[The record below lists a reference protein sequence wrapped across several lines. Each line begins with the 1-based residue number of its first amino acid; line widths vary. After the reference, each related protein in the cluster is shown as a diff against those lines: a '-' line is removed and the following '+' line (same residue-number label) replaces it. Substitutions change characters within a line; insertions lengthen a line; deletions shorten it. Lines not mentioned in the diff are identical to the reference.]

1 MNTNYPFPL
10 SIVGT
15 SVSKI
20 LLLLT
25 LLNTLLFSQETFTR
39 TQAIMGTFVHIT
51 LPKKHNKTISTSFTQ
66 IKELEASLSSYKP
79 HLVYQL
85 NQMHTIPYNPTLAH
99 AITLSKQLYK
109 ETYGY
114 FDISIGS
121 ISKSLYHFGEENST
135 ILTQKALQNAKRNI
149 EGIFIHEHNI
159 STAQGIVLDLG
170 GMGKGYGVDRV
181 VERLSEQNISQGIV
195 ALSGDIRCLDVC
207 TFELQ
212 SPYSEQTFATLTA
225 KIPQLSI
232 STSGTYRRYVKDQ
245 THHHLIDPKTAK
257 QGKAFVSVS
266 LFCHADNAKIDAY
279 ATAISVM
286 PLKVALAF
294 LKEHDEV
301 GFVLVKSDGKI
312 VYGNLEKFVS
322 FSWINYKEKATIP
335 SNTKNSNTNT
345 PKSKSFTH
353 PDTTNPKMIGR

>member
-1 MNTNYPFPL
+1 MKLLSLFLLPL
-10 SIVGT
+10 
-15 SVSKI
+15 
-20 LLLLT
+20 
-25 LLNTLLFSQETFTR
+25 LLFSQESLTR

-51 LPKKHNKTISTSFTQ
+51 LPKEQNKAISTSFTHL
-66 IKELEASLSSYKP
+66 KELEASLSSYAP

-85 NQMHTIPYNPTLAH
+85 NQTHTVPYNPTLAH
-99 AITLSKQLYK
+99 AITLSKQFYK
-109 ETYGY
+109 ETHGY
-114 FDISIGS
+114 FDITIGS

-135 ILTQKALQNAKRNI
+135 VPTQKALEGAKRNI

-232 STSGTYRRYVKDQ
+232 STSGTYRRFVGTQED
-245 THHHLIDPKTAK
+245 HHLINPKTAT

-266 LFCHADNAKIDAY
+266 LFSHANNAKIDAY

-286 PLKVALAF
+286 PLEIALAF

-301 GFVLVKSDGKI
+301 GFVLVKRDGKI
-312 VYGNLEKFVS
+312 VYGNLEKFVE
-322 FSWINYKEKATIP
+322 IKEIHDL
-335 SNTKNSNTNT
+335 
-345 PKSKSFTH
+345 F
-353 PDTTNPKMIGR
+353 

>member
-1 MNTNYPFPL
+1 MQTFIKIFLSFLYL
-10 SIVGT
+10 SI
-15 SVSKI
+15 I
-20 LLLLT
+20 LLSNEPL
-25 LLNTLLFSQETFTR
+25 TR

-51 LPKKHNKTISTSFTQ
+51 LPKEQNKAISTSFTQ
-66 IKELEASLSSYKP
+66 LKELEAALSSYAP

-85 NQMHTIPYNPTLAH
+85 NQMHTVPYNPTLAH
-99 AITLSKQLYK
+99 AITLSKAYYK
-109 ETYGY
+109 ETHGY

-135 ILTQKALQNAKRNI
+135 IPTQKALQSAKRNI

-195 ALSGDIRCLDVC
+195 ALSGDIRCLDLC

-232 STSGTYRRYVKDQ
+232 STSGTYRRFVGTQ
-245 THHHLIDPKTAK
+245 ENHHLINPKTAT
-257 QGKAFVSVS
+257 QGRAFVSVS
-266 LFCHADNAKIDAY
+266 LFTHADNAKIDAY

-286 PLKVALAF
+286 PLDVALAF

-312 VYGNLEKFVS
+312 VYGNLEKFVT
-322 FSWINYKEKATIP
+322 FTWLDYKEKATIP

-345 PKSKSFTH
+345 PKAKSFTH